1 MNKLDID
8 YILSEAVK
16 LPKSL
21 KSVLDEQSMFGM
33 PVPARLDGT
42 ERLYKEESIVPARVP
57 KPKKRKTDVRTLRR
71 RKLEYNRKHRREKAD
86 YYREAEGSLRNQF
99 FKLRR
104 EMLRRARGD
113 ARKGSVACW
122 DWELSLEEWIN
133 LWLSCP
139 LVDLGNG
146 LMVTANSLRGRKY
159 KEAVQL
165 RRIDPSKPFRIN
177 NLVIMQGKKVLYI
190 PKDSL
195 TEDKQ

>member
-1 MNKLDID
+1 MDKVDID
-8 YILSEAVK
+8 YILREAVK

-21 KSVLDEQSMFGM
+21 KSVLDEQSMFDM
-33 PVPARLDGT
+33 TAPSRLDAT
-42 ERLYKEESIVPARVP
+42 EKLYTEESVVPGRVP
-57 KPKKRKTDVRTLRR
+57 KPKKRKTDIRTLKRK
-71 RKLEYNRKHRREKAD
+71 KLEYTKKHRKEKAD
-86 YYREAEGSLRNQF
+86 HYREAEGSLRNQF

-113 ARKGSVACW
+113 AREGSTTCW

-159 KEAVQL
+159 KENVQL
-165 RRIDPSKPFRIN
+165 KRIDPSKPFRIN
-177 NLVIMQGKKVLYI
+177 NLVVMLGRRVLYV
-190 PKDSL
+190 P
-195 TEDKQ
+195 